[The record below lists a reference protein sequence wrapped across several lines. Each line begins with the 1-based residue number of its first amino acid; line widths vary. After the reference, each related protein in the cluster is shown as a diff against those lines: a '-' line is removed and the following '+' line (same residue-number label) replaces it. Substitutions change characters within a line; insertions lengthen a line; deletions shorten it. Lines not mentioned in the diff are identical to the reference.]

1 MTRASKSSGQIAL
14 VVHPDLGVLSRFQ
27 ESFSRGGIIT
37 LLARD
42 LPTALLAIAENEI
55 TVAVISWRIGEPGD
69 GWALGAALRRAFPS
83 AFVVVLAAETSVP
96 TLQQAIN
103 RGFDQLYEESYPAEK
118 VAADILSRPSAPRL
132 VN

>member
-1 MTRASKSSGQIAL
+1 MKPRASKSPQIAL

-27 ESFSRGGIIT
+27 ESFSRGGITT

-42 LPTALLAIAENEI
+42 LPTALLAMAENEI
-55 TVAVISWRIGEPGD
+55 STAVISWRVGEPGD
-69 GWALGAALRRAFPS
+69 GWALGAALRRAFPK

-118 VAADILSRPSAPRL
+118 ITADILGR
-132 VN
+132 

>member
-1 MTRASKSSGQIAL
+1 MYSLTYKSRSIRP
-14 VVHPDLGVLSRFQ
+14 VWISLGVRSVQ
-27 ESFSRGGIIT
+27 MT
-37 LLARD
+37 
-42 LPTALLAIAENEI
+42 
-55 TVAVISWRIGEPGD
+55 SWRIGEPGD

-118 VAADILSRPSAPRL
+118 VAADILARPSRQSI
-132 VN
+132 N

>member
-1 MTRASKSSGQIAL
+1 MTRASKSPAQVAL
-14 VVHPDLGVLSRFQ
+14 VVHPNLGMLSRFQ
-27 ESFSRGGIIT
+27 ESFARGGLTT

-55 TVAVISWRIGEPGD
+55 AVAVISWRVSEPGD
-69 GWALGAALRRAFPS
+69 GWALGAALRRAFPK